1 MIQKIKTKKG
11 FTIIEVVLVLAIAGL
26 IFLMVF
32 VVFPQLQRNQRDTQ
46 RRDDMSRF
54 LTAVM
59 NYQTNNRNR
68 LPFYD
73 STGTVE
79 GDGSGETTNTYK
91 LINDYLKVAGDTFE
105 DPSTGKTYEIY
116 SLECEKQNNGDCELH
131 VYQTGS
137 GQNATNVTDLLG
149 KITVYTNAKCD
160 GEKPVYVQGNR
171 KFAFT
176 LKLEGAG
183 TYCGQ
188 N

>member
-1 MIQKIKTKKG
+1 MLRQSVKNKKKG

-32 VVFPQLQRNQRDTQ
+32 VAFPQLQRNQRDTQ
-46 RRDDMSRF
+46 RRNDMARF

-68 LPFYD
+68 LPFSTSD
-73 STGTVE
+73 SVIPSSFIQNYLTVDGDIFQDPTASEDDDATYASTVQACDATGDD
-79 GDGSGETTNTYK
+79 DGK
-91 LINDYLKVAGDTFE
+91 CK
-105 DPSTGKTYEIY
+105 
-116 SLECEKQNNGDCELH
+116 
-131 VYQTGS
+131 
-137 GQNATNVTDLLG
+137 
-149 KITVYTNAKCD
+149 TNAAADTLGTINVYIGATCD
-160 GEKPVYVQGNR
+160 GETPIKAEGNR